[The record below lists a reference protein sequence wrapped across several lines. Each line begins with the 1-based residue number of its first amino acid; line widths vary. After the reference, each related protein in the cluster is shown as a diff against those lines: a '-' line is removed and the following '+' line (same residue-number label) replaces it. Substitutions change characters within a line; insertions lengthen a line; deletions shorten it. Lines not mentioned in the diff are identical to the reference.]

1 MGSKDGKLSCSS
13 PPALN
18 QGHLFTRLF
27 SRGGFPMYLQFL
39 KSSEGSEQ
47 KIVSLAT
54 IHLNSSQCSIFPSLV
69 KESR

>member
-1 MGSKDGKLSCSS
+1 
-13 PPALN
+13 
-18 QGHLFTRLF
+18 
-27 SRGGFPMYLQFL
+27 MYLQFL